1 MSIRTLI
8 LLFSATTLAANGGCG
23 TSPAMQMQATQST
36 ANIDG
41 SQFMLA
47 DEPDGAVGVIAARE
61 AAEDGA
67 PLVLVGRV
75 GGSDNPWVEGRA
87 AFTVLDASM
96 TVVAEGTDSEEGEI
110 CTDDCCAAERL
121 RCTTLVKIVDEKGQL
136 VAVDARKLL
145 GLRMLDMVVLQ
156 GTAKKDETGNFV
168 MLANGIY
175 VRN

>member
-1 MSIRTLI
+1 MSIRMLI
-8 LLFSATTLAANGGCG
+8 LLFSAATLVANSGCG
-23 TSPAMQMQATQST
+23 KSPAMQTQTTEST

-75 GGSDNPWVEGRA
+75 GGSDNPWIEGRA
-87 AFTVLDASM
+87 AFTLLDASV

-110 CTDDCCAAERL
+110 CTGDCCATERL
-121 RCTTLVKIVDEKGQL
+121 HCTTLVKIVDEKGQL
-136 VAVDARKLL
+136 VPVDARKLL

-168 MLANGIY
+168 MLAKGVF